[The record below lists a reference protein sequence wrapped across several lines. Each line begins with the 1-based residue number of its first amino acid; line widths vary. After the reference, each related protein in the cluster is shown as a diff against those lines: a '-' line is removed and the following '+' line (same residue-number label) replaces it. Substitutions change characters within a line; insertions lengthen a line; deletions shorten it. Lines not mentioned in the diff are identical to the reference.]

1 MLNHHIHI
9 IWCSQHFQSFSLRFP
24 FLFRVHF
31 FPFLLF
37 RASHRLRFLIRLT
50 FAPLHRHRSAS
61 EQSIV
66 QLHRFLRRFRGGK
79 IHERKPFKLF
89 LLPRRPFAVASSH
102 SDLPNISST
111 SLSVQVRFQPRRDIL
126 RFRIERHL
134 TEKQRVH
141 FVLVVVVAL
150 FIIIVFISLLLFSFL
165 SSFFTKT
172 VGAVVVLFS
181 LSFRLLLLL
190 QFFFSLVL
198 LLGLFRRELFE
209 LVHFLRIAT
218 AFLPFSR

>member
-1 MLNHHIHI
+1 MLNHHLHI

-50 FAPLHRHRSAS
+50 FASLHRHRSAS

-102 SDLPNISST
+102 SNLPNISST

-141 FVLVVVVAL
+141 FPVLLVVVVCL

-165 SSFFTKT
+165 SSFIFA
-172 VGAVVVLFS
+172 VGAVVLFS
-181 LSFRLLLLL
+181 LTFRLLLLL